1 MYLNREQH
9 LFFASGG
16 AAALRMEDHAWGTM
30 PFGGH
35 GQLKK
40 PSRGFG
46 QKGAAVKPVRLRLH
60 WRDRL
65 ATMDSAPDLAQ
76 NIFSRTWWRGVATA
90 VLLCGSA
97 LGFAPGFGP
106 LQAYAGQPMAA
117 GDWQDAQAQIIAPL
131 AYGGDTGA
139 RMGPT
144 AAVRPL
150 ANAPERPELALT
162 ATLGQGDS
170 LVRLL
175 SRSGVGA
182 QDARDV
188 MNLIAG
194 AVSPADIQPGTRI
207 DVRLGERASLQDAR
221 PLEHIA
227 FRARFDMRLELDR
240 SNGALTLRKHPIAV
254 DTTPLRIRGT
264 IGELGLYRT
273 ARAAG
278 APASAVQEY
287 LRVLANNDTDGTQF
301 FPSDQFD
308 IILDYKR
315 AATGEVVV
323 GDLLYAGLSR
333 NGAKEVQML
342 RWRKGNQP
350 VWYEASGVGKSTSGL
365 AAPVNGRLTS
375 SYGMRVHPILRFA
388 RMHGGDDY
396 GAPYGSPVY
405 AVSDGV
411 ISYAGRKGG
420 YGNFIQLN
428 FAGGLA
434 SGYAHLSRIAVAPGQ
449 RVSRGQVLGYVGSTG
464 LSTGPHLHFEMYRN
478 GARINPRSVSYV
490 QQATLN
496 GGDLAAFKARLAQ
509 LKSVPAG
516 AGR

>member
-1 MYLNREQH
+1 MYLNRDQH
-9 LFFASGG
+9 LFSASGG
-16 AAALRMEDHAWGTM
+16 AGALRMEDHVWGAM
-30 PFGGH
+30 PFGGDS
-35 GQLKK
+35 
-40 PSRGFG
+40 PARGFG
-46 QKGAAVKPVRLRLH
+46 KKGAPVKPMRLKLH

-65 ATMDSAPDLAQ
+65 ATMDAAPDLAQ
-76 NIFSRTWWRGVATA
+76 NIFSRTWWRGLATIS
-90 VLLCGSA
+90 LLCGSA

-106 LQAYAGQPMAA
+106 LKAYAGAPMEARE
-117 GDWQDAQAQIIAPL
+117 WQDAQVQTIAPL
-131 AYGGDTGA
+131 AYGGDTGT

-144 AAVRPL
+144 AAVRSL
-150 ANAPERPELALT
+150 ANAPERPEQALT
-162 ATLGQGDS
+162 ATLGQGDT

-182 QDARDV
+182 DDARAA

-194 AVSPADIQPGTRI
+194 AVSPSDIQPGTRI
-207 DVRLGERASLQDAR
+207 DVRLGQRASLEDAR

-227 FRARFDMRLELDR
+227 LRARFDMRLELER
-240 SNGALTLRKHPIAV
+240 SHGTLTLRKEPIAV

-287 LRVLANNDTDGTQF
+287 LRVLANNNPDGTEF

-323 GDLLYAGLSR
+323 GDLLYAGLAR

-342 RWRKGNQP
+342 RWRKGDQP
-350 VWYEASGVGKSTSGL
+350 VWYEASGVGKTSSGL

-388 RMHGGDDY
+388 RMHGGNDY
-396 GAPYGSPVY
+396 GAPYGAPVY
-405 AVSDGV
+405 AVSDGI

-428 FAGGLA
+428 FGGGLA
-434 SGYAHLSRIAVAPGQ
+434 SGYGHLSRIAVSPGQ

-464 LSTGPHLHFEMYRN
+464 LSTGPHLHYEMYRN
-478 GARINPRSVSYV
+478 GVRINPNSVSYV

-496 GGDLAAFKARLAQ
+496 GGDLAAFKARLAE
-509 LKSVPAG
+509 LRAVPAG